1 MAPIILGKEMTP
13 RHMEIAI
20 NDLCALDHIGTM
32 RFENPQDGYG
42 GAPGEERALLTDCP
56 ENSGIIQWLC
66 DRDCTGPGMT
76 QEDLCDLIID
86 SGLVSDGK
94 DGVMDL
100 INWRVEEELK
110 IQGEGNQVKEWC
122 DDVPEELQE
131 MWNRYEVANDMEK
144 FEAWESKENM
154 LAAQPPIQGPFM
166 VPDSRTLPNSQWAT
180 MWDGSPVVAGEF
192 PFTTML
198 LPSQRPSS
206 HDIYNPE
213 INKMDEQ
220 NRIVVCAQMTQFG
233 SKYHTATCEF
243 GRIIVPLKFNR
254 YLKDVGENM
263 WLLIRLMPTQRFNNR
278 TGQKMS
284 DRKHPFSCI
293 KVL

>member
-42 GAPGEERALLTDCP
+42 SAPGEERALLTDCP

-66 DRDCTGPGMT
+66 GRHCGFIGPGMT
-76 QEDLCDLIID
+76 QEDLFDLIID
-86 SGLVSDGK
+86 SGLVSDEM
-94 DGVMDL
+94 MDL

-110 IQGEGNQVKEWC
+110 IQGEGNHVEEWC
-122 DDVPEELQE
+122 EDVPEELQE

-144 FEAWESKENM
+144 FEAWENKENM
-154 LAAQPPIQGPFM
+154 LAAQPCSKGPYM
-166 VPDSRTLPNSQWAT
+166 VPDSRTLPNSQWAN
-180 MWDGSPVVAGEF
+180 MWDGGSVVEGEF
-192 PFTTML
+192 PFTTMMIQ
-198 LPSQRPSS
+198 SQRPAS
-206 HDIYNPE
+206 HDLYKDPE

-220 NRIVVCAQMTQFG
+220 DRIIVCAQMTQFG
-233 SKYHTATCEF
+233 SKYHTAMCEF

-254 YLKDVGENM
+254 YLKDIGENM
-263 WLLIRLMPTQRFNNR
+263 WLLIRLMPSQRFNHK

>member
-32 RFENPQDGYG
+32 RFSNPQDGYG
-42 GAPGEERALLTDCP
+42 SAPGEERALLTDCP

-66 DRDCTGPGMT
+66 DRDFTGPGMT
-76 QEDLCDLIID
+76 QEDLFDLIID

-100 INWRVEEELK
+100 INWCVEEELK
-110 IQGEGNQVKEWC
+110 INGEGTHVKEWC

-144 FEAWESKENM
+144 FEAWENKENM

-166 VPDSRTLPNSQWAT
+166 VPDSRTLPNIQWAN
-180 MWDGSPVVAGEF
+180 MWDGTPVVAGEF
-192 PFTTML
+192 PFTTMM
-198 LPSQRPSS
+198 LPSQRPAS
-206 HDIYNPE
+206 HDLYDPE
-213 INKMDEQ
+213 FNKMDEQ

-263 WLLIRLMPTQRFNNR
+263 WLLIRLMPSQRFNNR